1 MQRNAEASFEGRA
14 ETGATA
20 TVAQGVSG
28 AEFLRRAGR
37 ILNSGQ
43 ARTLILS
50 GQIHDLFRQTA
61 DDGGTEY
68 VSLVDFLRRHWQV
81 PGKILVVYELNG
93 PLRFALASDR
103 DKVKDAWLRW
113 RTGLD
118 SDGLAIERMLRGS
131 RFDKERDALADAFDE
146 NLQSAIGNPTVA
158 FELLRQM
165 CLCSRFVHPDGAEAL
180 REDLLILVE
189 AADLALPEAQVASL
203 GDADRRR
210 LAICHDWFSDPGFL
224 EARDSV
230 VLLVES
236 RSLLHHRISRLP
248 QVLEVEVPAPNR
260 EDRLTYIDQF
270 EQGLPEGRELQT
282 WSSRGEL
289 ADLTAGLSL
298 HALSQLVKGAS
309 HTGTR
314 LERSD
319 VVDKVGAFLASQL
332 GDDVVELEKPEHDL
346 GDVVGFSNLK
356 GFLRSELLP
365 RFEMSGPG
373 ALPGAAVAGPIG
385 SGKTFIF
392 QAVAAELDAVVLTLK
407 NLRSQWFGQTDVIFE
422 RLRRVLEAL
431 GRVVIFVDEADTQ
444 FGGIGAGS
452 HETERRL
459 TGKIQAMMSDPK
471 LRGKVFWLLMTARI
485 HRLSPDIRRPGRVG
499 DLIIPILDPTGDDRR
514 DFLRWVV
521 GAVDRTGDDKAVDR
535 LDLET
540 RGYSAAAFAALR
552 SQLKARVARGRLN
565 LDDVVALVHDQLPP
579 DIGDVR
585 RYQTLQALVNCTR
598 RSLLPDPEIE
608 DEDRAAWADELRRLE
623 ARGIS

>member
-1 MQRNAEASFEGRA
+1 MSTSDPAA
-14 ETGATA
+14 GAD
-20 TVAQGVSG
+20 
-28 AEFLRRAGR
+28 FLRRAGR

-50 GQIHDLFRQTA
+50 GQIHDLFRIET
-61 DDGGTEY
+61 DDGSADY
-68 VSLVDFLRRHWQV
+68 VSLVDCLRRHWQV
-81 PGKILVVYELNG
+81 PSKILVVYELNG
-93 PLRFALASDR
+93 PLRFAVPSQRA
-103 DKVKDAWLRW
+103 KVKDAWLRW
-113 RTGLD
+113 RAGVD
-118 SDGLAIERMLRGS
+118 ADELAIERMLRGGRS
-131 RFDKERDALADAFDE
+131 DPERDGLAQAFEDK
-146 NLQSAIGNPTVA
+146 LQAAVGNPAVA

-165 CLCSRFVHPDGAEAL
+165 CHSSRFRGPDGQPAL

-210 LAICHDWFSDPGFL
+210 LAICHDWFSDPAFL
-224 EARDSV
+224 EAGDSV

-236 RSLLHHRISRLP
+236 RSLLHHRVARLP
-248 QVLEVEVPAPNR
+248 QVLEVEVPAPSR
-260 EDRLTYIDQF
+260 DDRLAYLEHFTAA
-270 EQGLPEGRELQT
+270 LPEGRELQT
-282 WSSRGEL
+282 WSSREEL
-289 ADLTAGLSL
+289 AELTAGLSL

-309 HTGTR
+309 HTDTTLQR
-314 LERSD
+314 RD
-319 VVDKVGAFLASQL
+319 VVEKVGAFLASQL

-346 GDVVGFSNLK
+346 EDVVGFSGLK
-356 GFLRSELLP
+356 QFLRTELLP
-365 RFEMSGPG
+365 RFEMTGPG

-407 NLRSQWFGQTDVIFE
+407 NLRSQFFGQTDVIFE

-444 FGGIGAGS
+444 FGGLGTDT

-471 LRGKVFWLLMTARI
+471 LRGRVFWLLMTARI

-499 DLIIPILDPTGDDRR
+499 DLIIPILDPAGDDRR
-514 DFLRWVV
+514 AFLRWVL
-521 GAVDRTGDDKAVDR
+521 GAVPNVAAGVAGDTAEPGVLEKAVGR

-552 SQLKARVARGRLN
+552 SQLKARAARSASGTLE
-565 LDDVVALVHDQLPP
+565 LDDVLALVHDQLPP

-585 RYQTLQALVNCTR
+585 RYQTLQALLNCTR
-598 RSLLPDPEIE
+598 RSLLPDPDVT
-608 DEDRAAWADELRRLE
+608 DEDRAAWAEELRRLE
-623 ARGIS
+623 AQGIS

>member
-1 MQRNAEASFEGRA
+1 MAEEPSSRERA
-14 ETGATA
+14 GAD
-20 TVAQGVSG
+20 
-28 AEFLRRAGR
+28 FLRRAGR

-50 GQIHDLFRQTA
+50 GQIHDQFRL
-61 DDGGTEY
+61 DDETGGAEY
-68 VSLVDFLRRHWQV
+68 VSLVDYLRHRWQV

-93 PLRFALASDR
+93 PLRFALSGDR

-118 SDGLAIERMLRGS
+118 ADGLAIERMLRGA
-131 RFDKERDALADAFDE
+131 RFDQERDALADAFDQ

-165 CLCSRFVHPDGAEAL
+165 CLCSRFVHDGKQAL
-180 REDLLILVE
+180 HDDLLILIE

-203 GDADRRR
+203 SDADRRR

-224 EARDSV
+224 EANDSV

-236 RSLLHHRISRLP
+236 RSLLHHRIARLP
-248 QVLEVEVPAPNR
+248 QVLEVEVPAP
-260 EDRLTYIDQF
+260 DRTARLEFLACF
-270 EQGLPEGRELQT
+270 ESALPEGRALHT
-282 WSSRGEL
+282 WSSRDEL
-289 ADLTAGLSL
+289 SDLTAGLSL

-309 HTGTR
+309 HSGASHSATR
-314 LERSD
+314 LERRD

-346 GDVVGFSNLK
+346 DDVVGFSSLK
-356 GFLRSELLP
+356 DFLRSELLP
-365 RFEMSGPG
+365 RLEMSGPG

-407 NLRSQWFGQTDVIFE
+407 NLRSQWFGQTDVVFE

-444 FGGIGAGS
+444 FGGIGEGV

-459 TGKIQAMMSDPK
+459 TGKIQAMMSDSK
-471 LRGKVFWLLMTARI
+471 LRGRVFWLLMTARI

-499 DLIIPILDPTGDDRR
+499 DLIIPILDPTGADRR
-514 DFLRWVV
+514 DFLRWVLA
-521 GAVDRTGDDKAVDR
+521 AVMSSGEIESAHVDR

-552 SQLKARVARGRLN
+552 SQLKAKARKGSATV
-565 LDDVVALVHDQLPP
+565 DEVVEMVHDQLPP
-579 DIGDVR
+579 DIGEVR
-585 RYQTLQALVNCTR
+585 RYQTLQALLNCTR
-598 RSLLPDPEIE
+598 RSLLPDPQIT

>member
-1 MQRNAEASFEGRA
+1 MAEATTSGPV
-14 ETGATA
+14 GAD
-20 TVAQGVSG
+20 
-28 AEFLRRAGR
+28 FLRRAGR

-50 GQIHDLFRQTA
+50 GQIHDLFRLDTGDKSA
-61 DDGGTEY
+61 APIEY
-68 VSLVDFLRRHWQV
+68 VSLVDFLRRQWEV

-93 PLRFALASDR
+93 PLRFALPTDR

-118 SDGLAIERMLRGS
+118 ADSLAIERMLRGS
-131 RFDKERDALADAFDE
+131 RFDRERDALADAFDE
-146 NLQSAIGNPTVA
+146 NLKSAIGNPTVA

-165 CLCSRFVHPDGAEAL
+165 CLCSRFVDPDGREAL
-180 REDLLILVE
+180 HEDLLILVE
-189 AADLALPEAQVASL
+189 AADLALPESQVASL

-236 RSLLHHRISRLP
+236 RSLLHHRIARLP
-248 QVLEVEVPAPNR
+248 QVLEVEVPAPDR
-260 EDRLTYIDQF
+260 EDRLTYLGHF
-270 EQGLPEGRELQT
+270 EAALPDERKLRL

-309 HTGTR
+309 HTGTELR
-314 LERSD
+314 RRD

-356 GFLRSELLP
+356 RFLRSELLP

-444 FGGIGAGS
+444 FGGVGAGS

-471 LRGKVFWLLMTARI
+471 LRGRVFWLLMTARI

-499 DLIIPILDPTGDDRR
+499 DLIIPILDPVGDDRR
-514 DFLRWVV
+514 AFLRWVI
-521 GAVDRTGDDKAVDR
+521 GAVSKEVDDAGIDR

-552 SQLKARVARGRLN
+552 SQLKARAARGRVE
-565 LDDVVALVHDQLPP
+565 LDDVVTLVHDQLPP

-585 RYQTLQALVNCTR
+585 RYQTLQALLNCTR
-598 RSLLPDPEIE
+598 RSLLPNPDVT
-608 DEDRAAWADELRRLE
+608 DEDRAAWADELRSLE